1 MSHHIAI
8 PNSEK
13 FDSKKAASLKTIF
26 QLMAVI
32 GLIGAG
38 IVGFASPKLFAFSW
52 LFAFFF
58 GFTIC
63 LGCFFW
69 NCLHHATDSEWS
81 VVIRRQME
89 NVSALLKVVAV
100 LFIPI
105 AAILVVKPDLLY
117 SWIKPHLEDSLM
129 QGTKGK
135 YLNISFFWVRA
146 IGIFGL
152 LFLLSTVLRN
162 RSIAQDADGAA
173 KHTFTMRKAAIAG
186 IPVMALSVTFGGIDW
201 LKSLNHHWYS
211 T

>member
-135 YLNISFFWVRA
+135 YLTSASSGFVPLESLDFCSCSRPCC
-146 IGIFGL
+146 
-152 LFLLSTVLRN
+152 
-162 RSIAQDADGAA
+162 
-173 KHTFTMRKAAIAG
+173 AIAASHKTRTV
-186 IPVMALSVTFGGIDW
+186 PQ
-201 LKSLNHHWYS
+201 S
-211 T
+211 THSQCARRQSPAFR